1 MLHLCGQFLGLH
13 GLQHCLPPVDLA
25 ADRAHQRAVFAK
37 MFSIQ
42 CGIAQ
47 FAGNHFI
54 PPGSFSL
61 FIFFPTPARIIA
73 EKPKTGNGQT
83 DENHRGG
90 ALPRVGHFP

>member
-1 MLHLCGQFLGLH
+1 VSAAVTGQLSMLHLCGQFLGLH

-25 ADRAHQRAVFAK
+25 ADRAHQRTVFAK

-61 FIFFPTPARIIA
+61 F
-73 EKPKTGNGQT
+73 
-83 DENHRGG
+83 
-90 ALPRVGHFP
+90 HFLSYTSAHHSRKAKNRQWSN